1 MKKKR
6 VICVSI
12 ALLLVLLLAV
22 LLMFRSCNKND
33 DPSSLP
39 VDSGAVDWN
48 GNQHLP
54 NGSSSA
60 GKICVPGFDSLVF
73 VANQTVQK
81 VNFYNPEVNGDR
93 LFQMTLFIEDK
104 EYWKSGYCPSGS
116 GYYEI
121 KLSAPIESGEYAGY
135 LKIECFNPDGT
146 QLNGARVTFNLI
158 VTEETTE

>member
-1 MKKKR
+1 M
-6 VICVSI
+6 VT
-12 ALLLVLLLAV
+12 LLLSIFI
-22 LLMFRSCNKND
+22 FRSCHREGNN
-33 DPSSLP
+33 PSSLP
-39 VDSGAVDWN
+39 LDSNVVDWN
-48 GNQHLP
+48 GNQYLP

-73 VANQTVQK
+73 VANKTVQK

-93 LFQMTLFIEDK
+93 LFRMTLFIENK

-121 KLSAPIESGEYAGY
+121 ELSAPIESGEYAGY
-135 LKIECFNPDGT
+135 LKIECFKPDGT

>member
-1 MKKKR
+1 MKR
-6 VICVSI
+6 RHIYIIILLIVVT
-12 ALLLVLLLAV
+12 LLLSIFI
-22 LLMFRSCNKND
+22 FRSCYRAGNN
-33 DPSSLP
+33 PSSLP
-39 VDSGAVDWN
+39 LDSNVVDWN
-48 GNQHLP
+48 GNQYLP

-73 VANQTVQK
+73 VANQTIQK

-121 KLSAPIESGEYAGY
+121 ELSAPIESGEYAGY
-135 LKIECFNPDGT
+135 LKIECFKPDGT

>member
-1 MKKKR
+1 MKKER

-12 ALLLVLLLAV
+12 VLFLVLLSAG
-22 LLMFRSCNKND
+22 LLMFRSCNKD
-33 DPSSLP
+33 ATSSLP

-48 GNQHLP
+48 GNQHLS

-60 GKICVPGFDSLVF
+60 SKICVPGFDSLVF
-73 VANQTVQK
+73 VANQTTQK
-81 VNFYNPEVNGDR
+81 VNFFNPEVNGDR
-93 LFQMTLFIEDK
+93 LFQMTLFVENK

-121 KLSAPIESGEYAGY
+121 ELSAPIESGEHAGY
-135 LKIECFNPDGT
+135 LKIECFKPDGT
-146 QLNGARVTFNLI
+146 QLNGARVTFNLK